1 MNYYKRVIM
10 VQSNITNFQVQ
21 HDESD
26 RFELY
31 ILFFVLLY

>member
-1 MNYYKRVIM
+1 MNYFKRVVM

-31 ILFFVLLY
+31 ILFVELLH